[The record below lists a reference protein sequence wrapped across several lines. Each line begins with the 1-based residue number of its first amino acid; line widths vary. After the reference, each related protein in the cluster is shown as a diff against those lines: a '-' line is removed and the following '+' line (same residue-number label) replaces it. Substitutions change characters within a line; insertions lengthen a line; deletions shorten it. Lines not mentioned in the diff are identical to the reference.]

1 MSEMSDREFFQF
13 QRDTVAEMFNHSH
26 GYIQGL
32 VVVAYAGFFVLWDQA
47 REYSNPAVWALAGL
61 LLAMSLGFYTAWEL
75 FAFLFRQRL
84 QMKMAEAI
92 TASEPSRERYQ
103 FAAREMLDGLRQ
115 FVSRF
120 APWWRAGMFCI
131 IVPLAAAWILV
142 VAVYVIRVF
151 RYVIAWPG

>member
-47 REYSNPAVWALAGL
+47 KEFSSPAVWALAGL
-61 LLAMSLGFYTAWEL
+61 LLTISLGFYTAWEV

-84 QMKMAEAI
+84 QMRMAQAI
-92 TASEPSRERYQ
+92 TASEPSREKYQ
-103 FAAREMLDGLRQ
+103 LAAREMLDGLRQ

-120 APWWRAGMFCI
+120 GSWWRAAMFCI
-131 IVPLAAAWILV
+131 IAPLATAWILV
-142 VAVYVIRVF
+142 VAVYVIRVL
-151 RYVIAWPG
+151 RYLMTWTG